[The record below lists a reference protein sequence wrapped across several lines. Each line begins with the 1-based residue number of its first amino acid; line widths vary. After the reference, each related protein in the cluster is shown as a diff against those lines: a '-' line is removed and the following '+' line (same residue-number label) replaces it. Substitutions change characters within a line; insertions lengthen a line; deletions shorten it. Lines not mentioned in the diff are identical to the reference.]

1 MRQAI
6 LNCSSEIVTF
16 KVRDCSLEEEAGC
29 EESVDGV
36 SGKVSQTKLDLLVV
50 ARPCLSLWKVFVS
63 ERKGESDNC

>member
-1 MRQAI
+1 MRFSI

-36 SGKVSQTKLDLLVV
+36 SGKVSQTN
-50 ARPCLSLWKVFVS
+50 ARF
-63 ERKGESDNC
+63 

>member
-1 MRQAI
+1 MKSDFELLTFLKRDMCEI

-36 SGKVSQTKLDLLVV
+36 SGKVSQT
-50 ARPCLSLWKVFVS
+50 S
-63 ERKGESDNC
+63 ETSDK

>member
-1 MRQAI
+1 MRFSI

-36 SGKVSQTKLDLLVV
+36 SGKVSRT
-50 ARPCLSLWKVFVS
+50 S
-63 ERKGESDNC
+63 ETSDK